1 MGCTPTGANVI
12 PLAAKPRRSP
22 VTFSDLKEC
31 KDASDPHFEAIN
43 PDGSAVA
50 SPSSRPVENPN
61 LSHIGMVAFTGSGA
75 GQRSTRWLR
84 CLS

>member
-1 MGCTPTGANVI
+1 MGCTPTAANVI

-22 VTFSDLKEC
+22 ATFSGLNEC
-31 KDASDPHFEAIN
+31 KDASDPHFEGIN

-61 LSHIGMVAFTGSGA
+61 LSHIAIRAFTQSVYA
-75 GQRSTRWLR
+75 PRST
-84 CLS
+84 LSM